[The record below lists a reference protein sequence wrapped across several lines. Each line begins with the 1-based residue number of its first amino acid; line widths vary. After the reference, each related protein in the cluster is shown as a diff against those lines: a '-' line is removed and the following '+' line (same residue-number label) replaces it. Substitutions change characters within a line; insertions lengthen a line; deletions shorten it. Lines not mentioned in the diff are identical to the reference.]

1 MSEQA
6 ENKPPDFVQLWRD
19 WVTQSER
26 QFSAFF
32 NDSMNSEAFART
44 MGGQVEMYAT
54 FQRMLADGMERYLSM
69 MNMPSRNDI
78 IGLGETLRSLEA
90 RLARIEETLQIA
102 AEAVDSDGRKA
113 AQPAKPARTRRPAA
127 AAGEAEETAE
137 ETPEEGAIPK
147 ELRR

>member
-54 FQRMLADGMERYLSM
+54 FQRMLADDSFGFLVAKLEPGRHPWTEEQQKPTDGVEDKYQFLRYVEKLEG
-69 MNMPSRNDI
+69 RI
-78 IGLGETLRSLEA
+78 IHSG
-90 RLARIEETLQIA
+90 I
-102 AEAVDSDGRKA
+102 GRH
-113 AQPAKPARTRRPAA
+113 
-127 AAGEAEETAE
+127 
-137 ETPEEGAIPK
+137 
-147 ELRR
+147 

>member
-6 ENKPPDFVQLWRD
+6 EKQPPDFVQLWRD

-69 MNMPSRNDI
+69 MNMPSRTDI
-78 IGLGETLRSLEA
+78 VGLGETLRSLEA

-113 AQPAKPARTRRPAA
+113 APPTKPARTRRPAGA
-127 AAGEAEETAE
+127 AAAEETPE
-137 ETPEEGAIPK
+137 ETPEEGAIPR

>member
-69 MNMPSRNDI
+69 MNMPSRTDI
-78 IGLGETLRSLEA
+78 VGLGETLRSLEA

-113 AQPAKPARTRRPAA
+113 APPTKPARTRRPAGA
-127 AAGEAEETAE
+127 AAAEETPE